1 MALVH
6 RFSRGGKAAVSA
18 GWKANAWEF
27 IPKLSAKEETDH
39 RQGGKAICG
48 TIPLNFSSKMEK
60 GFRNELKT
68 ADGLKEQT

>member
-1 MALVH
+1 VRNAVKARKPFELVVWRCQMALVH

-39 RQGGKAICG
+39 R
-48 TIPLNFSSKMEK
+48 
-60 GFRNELKT
+60 
-68 ADGLKEQT
+68 